1 MDTFIKTIADLFA
14 AVLGRVG
21 YVGKPRRRADIRDNM
36 KLVTELAEHPDIGRG
51 SWPHQA
57 LMNRIA
63 LDVGR
68 LAGVSFK
75 TRKIPWGSVV
85 LALLIGVPCG
95 YWAYVIDRDA
105 WHWYSVFPGLVAVL
119 MALTTLGMIISP
131 PEQPQEE
138 DESTMKFAPLAGDVN
153 ASPSTPPP
161 QE

>member
-1 MDTFIKTIADLFA
+1 MDIFIKAIADLFA

-36 KLVTELAEHPDIGRG
+36 KLVTELAGHPDIGRG

-75 TRKIPWGSVV
+75 TRKTPWSSVIV
-85 LALLIGVPCG
+85 ALLIGAPLG
-95 YWAYVIDRDA
+95 YWTYALDRDA
-105 WHWYSVFPGLVAVL
+105 FQWYSVFPGLVAVL
-119 MALTTLGMIISP
+119 MALTVLGMILSP
-131 PEQPQEE
+131 PEQPQAE
-138 DESTMKFAPLAGDVN
+138 DESTMNFEPLAGDVN
-153 ASPSTPPP
+153 ASARAPHSQP
-161 QE
+161 